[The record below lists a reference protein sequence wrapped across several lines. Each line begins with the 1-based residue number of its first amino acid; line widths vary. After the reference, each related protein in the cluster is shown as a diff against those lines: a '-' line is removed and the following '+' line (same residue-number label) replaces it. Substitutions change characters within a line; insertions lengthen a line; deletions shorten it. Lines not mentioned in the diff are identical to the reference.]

1 MKIIILTPGAGGMY
15 CGNCLRDNALVHS
28 LRESGH
34 DVTMVPLYLPL
45 TLDEPDE
52 SAKVPIFYSGINVYL
67 DQKLPWFGNSPTWVR
82 NTLSRRGLLRLAAG
96 KAGST
101 RPSELGEMTISML
114 KGGEGHQSRDMQDLL
129 AWLKG
134 QPSPDLI
141 CLSNAL
147 LLGMAAGLKAAF
159 PVPLLCFLQGEDS
172 FLDALSEPYKSEAWQ
187 LLTRISRTV
196 DQFISP
202 SHYFA
207 DLMIRRLDLD
217 RAKVAVV
224 PNGIRLD
231 GYPPVA
237 ADPPALDASSAPVIG
252 YFARQCRDKG
262 LDILVEA
269 FIRLNERGR
278 VQGCRLKIGGSCA
291 PTDKPFLDLLRH
303 RLGERNLLG
312 QVTFHP
318 NIDRNAKIEFLH
330 SLTLFSVP
338 ARYGEAFGLYLV
350 EALASGVPIVQPRTA
365 AFTEFVEAS
374 GAGCLFQPEDA
385 DSLASALETLL
396 LDHPKRLVLRQNG
409 LRAAHGC
416 YSATIMAN
424 RIVEVF
430 QSLISRRSS

>member
-1 MKIIILTPGAGGMY
+1 
-15 CGNCLRDNALVHS
+15 
-28 LRESGH
+28 
-34 DVTMVPLYLPL
+34 
-45 TLDEPDE
+45 
-52 SAKVPIFYSGINVYL
+52 
-67 DQKLPWFGNSPTWVR
+67 
-82 NTLSRRGLLRLAAG
+82 
-96 KAGST
+96 
-101 RPSELGEMTISML
+101 MTISML
-114 KGGEGHQSRDMQDLL
+114 KGSDGHQSRDMEDLVV
-129 AWLKG
+129 WLKS

-147 LLGMAAGLKAAF
+147 LLGMAEGLKAAF

-172 FLDALSEPYKSEAWQ
+172 FLDALPEPHKSDAWQ

-207 DLMIRRLDLD
+207 GLMIRRLGLVP
-217 RAKVAVV
+217 AKVAVV

-231 GYPPVA
+231 GYPRVA
-237 ADPPALDASSAPVIG
+237 AEPPAFDASTPPVIG

-262 LDILVEA
+262 LDTLVEA

-278 VQGCRLKIGGSCA
+278 VRGCHLKIGGSCA

-318 NIDRNAKIEFLH
+318 NIDRTAKIEFLR

-338 ARYGEAFGLYLV
+338 ARYGESFGLYLV
-350 EALASGVPIVQPRTA
+350 EALASGVPVVQPRTA

-374 GAGCLFQPEDA
+374 GAGSLFQPEDPE
-385 DSLASALETLL
+385 SLAIALETLL
-396 LDHPKRLVLRQNG
+396 LDHQQRAVLRQNA
-409 LRAAHGC
+409 LRAAHGS
-416 YSATIMAN
+416 YSSTIMAS
-424 RIVEVF
+424 RMMEVF
-430 QSLISRRSS
+430 QALLSRRLS

>member
-1 MKIIILTPGAGGMY
+1 
-15 CGNCLRDNALVHS
+15 
-28 LRESGH
+28 
-34 DVTMVPLYLPL
+34 
-45 TLDEPDE
+45 
-52 SAKVPIFYSGINVYL
+52 
-67 DQKLPWFGNSPTWVR
+67 
-82 NTLSRRGLLRLAAG
+82 
-96 KAGST
+96 
-101 RPSELGEMTISML
+101 
-114 KGGEGHQSRDMQDLL
+114 
-129 AWLKG
+129 
-134 QPSPDLI
+134 
-141 CLSNAL
+141 
-147 LLGMAAGLKAAF
+147 
-159 PVPLLCFLQGEDS
+159 
-172 FLDALSEPYKSEAWQ
+172 
-187 LLTRISRTV
+187 
-196 DQFISP
+196 
-202 SHYFA
+202 
-207 DLMIRRLDLD
+207 MIRRLDLD

-318 NIDRNAKIEFLH
+318 NIDRNAKIQFLH

-374 GAGCLFQPEDA
+374 GAGSLFQPEDA